1 MSGLYP
7 VREASEEDVHFSTDD
22 ADVLDLL
29 QDTSGIT
36 VESAFLERSVSV
48 SRTLCICVLCA
59 VSDLFVAA
67 VCNAC

>member
-29 QDTSGIT
+29 QDTSGIM
-36 VESAFLERSVSV
+36 VASGLLERSVSG
-48 SRTLCICVLCA
+48 SRTLCICVLYS
-59 VSDLFVAA
+59 VSELSVQA